1 MADKKK
7 PKKKSKVHEKLQGF
21 QIEINEF
28 GERISNRS
36 VEELNRFLNEE
47 LEDKKLVDRE
57 NSEHEEE

>member
-7 PKKKSKVHEKLQGF
+7 QKKKSKVHEKLQGF

-57 NSEHEEE
+57 NSAHEEE